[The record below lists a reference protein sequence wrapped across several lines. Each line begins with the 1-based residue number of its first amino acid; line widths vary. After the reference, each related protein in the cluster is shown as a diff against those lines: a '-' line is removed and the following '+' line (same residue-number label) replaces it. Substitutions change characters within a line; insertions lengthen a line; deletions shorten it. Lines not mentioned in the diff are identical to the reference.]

1 MTERLNWLLGSL
13 QPWWWD
19 KFQLTVLSVGRYHTS
34 NSSTWKSTNRK
45 INFWTKHYC
54 IFAFFKRTERTLLSQ
69 QRQTASSPLVFMIP
83 FILSQYRILIFLL
96 VTKRALGLSS
106 LLSGKRICLPKQET
120 QVWFPGTE
128 RSPGGGNGYPSQYS
142 CLENSMDTAWWAT
155 VHGVCK
161 ELDMA
166 EQTWKQALTHHI
178 LYMWN
183 LKYDT
188 NKCAEPIIDTE
199 NKHMVTKR
207 EVGRG
212 WYNLELT
219 TRSNCIAQGTI

>member
-1 MTERLNWLLGSL
+1 M
-13 QPWWWD
+13 
-19 KFQLTVLSVGRYHTS
+19 
-34 NSSTWKSTNRK
+34 
-45 INFWTKHYC
+45 
-54 IFAFFKRTERTLLSQ
+54 ERTLLSQ

-83 FILSQYRILIFLL
+83 FIFSIQNLDIFTGDQVGLRAFQFAQWEKNLPSKAGDTGLIPWDGKIPWRRKWLPIPGFLPGEFHGHSL
-96 VTKRALGLSS
+96 VGY
-106 LLSGKRICLPKQET
+106 
-120 QVWFPGTE
+120 
-128 RSPGGGNGYPSQYS
+128 SPWG
-142 CLENSMDTAWWAT
+142 
-155 VHGVCK
+155 CK

-166 EQTWKQALTHHI
+166 EQTWKQAVTHHI

-199 NKHMVTKR
+199 NKPMVTKR
-207 EVGRG
+207 EVGCG